1 MLRTDLQLADTRE
14 EKLALEMRL
23 LDLAYEQEKLE
34 LEAVKA
40 SRELLLGAKASADA
54 QWQIADSR
62 LQMLGQLKA
71 RDAASVQRDNEG
83 PLAVYARNLGATSL
97 GDQAEQI
104 VVDQLQTVQN
114 GITDALAGALGTKNI
129 LIKSLIAMFV
139 QQVIMRPIAEA
150 LAQSGGGGGGN
161 IFGSILSAGL
171 SLFGRASG
179 GYVAPGQAVRVNEH
193 RGTGVE
199 LLRMGSQGGTVI
211 PLGQASAAP
220 RGGNIVVYQHVSV
233 DARNSVNPD
242 GFERRILASSA
253 QQAQQAGAAAY
264 KQAMADAP
272 AAIRKQ
278 SRYGTS

>member
-1 MLRTDLQLADTRE
+1 MIG
-14 EKLALEMRL
+14 RL
-23 LDLAYEQEKLE
+23 
-34 LEAVKA
+34 
-40 SRELLLGAKASADA
+40 
-54 QWQIADSR
+54 
-62 LQMLGQLKA
+62 
-71 RDAASVQRDNEG
+71 
-83 PLAVYARNLGATSL
+83 PT
-97 GDQAEQI
+97 
-104 VVDQLQTVQN
+104 
-114 GITDALAGALGTKNI
+114 
-129 LIKSLIAMFV
+129 V

-150 LAQSGGGGGGN
+150 LAQSGGGAGGGGN
-161 IFGSILSAGL
+161 IFGSIVTAGL

-220 RGGNIVVYQHVSV
+220 RGGNVIVYQQVSV

-242 GFERRILASSA
+242 GFERRILALSG
-253 QQAQQAGAAAY
+253 QQAQQAGTAAY